1 MLALMGMLDSVHGH
15 AALISPPSRCVPA
28 KPANGALKSALCIVG
43 IVDAVPRRPP
53 PANESPLAPR
63 SNAVDR
69 FLPQFVGNKSPK
81 TSCNCGNAQTGCD
94 AGVRASG
101 GGQPCLW

>member
-1 MLALMGMLDSVHGH
+1 MHRESMLLEQ
-15 AALISPPSRCVPA
+15 RVPA
-28 KPANGALKSALCIVG
+28 KPANGALQILPSASLTALYGVVRCAPTVQPSLP
-43 IVDAVPRRPP
+43 APP
-53 PANESPLAPR
+53 PPNERPLAPR

>member
-1 MLALMGMLDSVHGH
+1 L
-15 AALISPPSRCVPA
+15 
-28 KPANGALKSALCIVG
+28 
-43 IVDAVPRRPP
+43 
-53 PANESPLAPR
+53 R